1 MPARPARARWLHPH
15 RKSNCG
21 DSSGQPEGSAALAAC
36 SAAGGHLV
44 DSDGT
49 SRRDRAL
56 HGPAPL
62 HQLRSEHNF
71 NVEGCGKFWPRAPP
85 RKATARTA
93 TRMTARPSCTARGPT
108 GNGVPAAERR
118 WGSFKLVTGQAWR
131 GHLSDRKTT
140 GTQRRGTLSSMTS
153 SGEEG
158 TSGTEMR
165 RGRLSLARGQHGARR
180 GPNARDGSGPY
191 NLGDRAPML
200 SRPTHAS
207 SPGAD

>member
-1 MPARPARARWLHPH
+1 MTHTWQRGRDRNPDRNCPRGQLEPDGCIRTERAT
-15 RKSNCG
+15 G

-131 GHLSDRKTT
+131 GHLRI
-140 GTQRRGTLSSMTS
+140 GRRLELNGAGRSP
-153 SGEEG
+153 
-158 TSGTEMR
+158 R
-165 RGRLSLARGQHGARR
+165 R
-180 GPNARDGSGPY
+180 
-191 NLGDRAPML
+191 
-200 SRPTHAS
+200 
-207 SPGAD
+207 SPS